1 MDSKYS
7 AIGGPN
13 SENQNKHGFLKRKKA
28 IVENLMI
35 KKPKFS
41 NGTISV
47 IEKNNCQEK
56 KGGDQKVEIE
66 KVVKENLQDA
76 RKQLPVYMVKARF
89 VL

>member
-56 KGGDQKVEIE
+56 KGGDQKDEIE
-66 KVVKENLQDA
+66 KVKENLQDA